1 MPVTWPP
8 ISPLLYRHNKALIV
22 WGRNERERGEESCTL
37 LTLQWFDPLHLLL
50 LHCTPISLL
59 GLLLKRDKGKGW
71 IKDRPEITTHSIHNS
86 ALSTRTHARMH
97 AYMHGRNAPKAQIRV
112 CYLETDEICPLITSS
127 LLSLLQ
133 YISTG

>member
-97 AYMHGRNAPKAQIRV
+97 AYTHAHAHTELLTSPGTFIV
-112 CYLETDEICPLITSS
+112 HIYLQSCNFKSEQAINT
-127 LLSLLQ
+127 
-133 YISTG
+133 

>member
-1 MPVTWPP
+1 MPVTRPP
-8 ISPLLYRHNKALIV
+8 ISPLLHRHNKALIV

-59 GLLLKRDKGKGW
+59 GLLLKRDKRKGW

-86 ALSTRTHARMH
+86 ALSARTHTHRHTRTRTH
-97 AYMHGRNAPKAQIRV
+97 
-112 CYLETDEICPLITSS
+112 TS
-127 LLSLLQ
+127 LLTSPGTFIVHIYLQ
-133 YISTG
+133 RYHFKSEEAINTWLKK